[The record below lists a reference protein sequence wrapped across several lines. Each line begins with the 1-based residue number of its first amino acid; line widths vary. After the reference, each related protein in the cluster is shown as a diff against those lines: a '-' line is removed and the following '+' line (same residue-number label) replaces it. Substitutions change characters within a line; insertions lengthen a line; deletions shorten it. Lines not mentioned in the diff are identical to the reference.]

1 MYGERAHTLLRC
13 FTCRASWWWCI
24 GVMAPK
30 RKSREVNSATLPIVH
45 GFSRSGTNLL
55 KTPLA
60 LDKTSLLSFSVSQT
74 TESGA
79 KANLKTEFVLIRNC
93 VVKSTFFCFN
103 REKPHRS
110 GLSRLPVHPLFR
122 MKRLLLF
129 VILCIQSIPIQPSA
143 SKQRQRRHTPS
154 RNPLADL
161 TQAQLTEFLGFM
173 LSQSTNTI
181 IVAGHDTSTILTND
195 RHLQS
200 NERQLSRSKRNRY
213 FTPRLNRAVINQF
226 SQKMHCI
233 VFKSYNLPGCGSK

>member
-93 VVKSTFFCFN
+93 VVESTFFLFQQRKTTPLRIVKTSSSPTVPNEETTFICHFVHSIN
-103 REKPHRS
+103 PNSTQCIKTTPTSPHTIPQSTGRS
-110 GLSRLPVHPLFR
+110 DPGPVDRVPRFY
-122 MKRLLLF
+122 
-129 VILCIQSIPIQPSA
+129 A
-143 SKQRQRRHTPS
+143 
-154 RNPLADL
+154 
-161 TQAQLTEFLGFM
+161 LTEHQHNHRGW
-173 LSQSTNTI
+173 
-181 IVAGHDTSTILTND
+181 A
-195 RHLQS
+195 
-200 NERQLSRSKRNRY
+200 
-213 FTPRLNRAVINQF
+213 
-226 SQKMHCI
+226 
-233 VFKSYNLPGCGSK
+233 